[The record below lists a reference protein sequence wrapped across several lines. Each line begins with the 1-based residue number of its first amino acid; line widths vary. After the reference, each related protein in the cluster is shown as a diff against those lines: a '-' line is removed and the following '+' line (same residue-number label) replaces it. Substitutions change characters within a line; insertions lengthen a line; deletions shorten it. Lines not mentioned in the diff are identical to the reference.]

1 MAQLPRYQRLGVKAR
16 QPGNIDF
23 ADTREQARYSDN
35 LSQQLNRMS
44 QFAFKEA
51 ARSAT
56 IRGQKRVQEEGAV
69 ETLEAIDEK
78 GGAFTIADRAAYE
91 LGSRV
96 AVAEIENAAE
106 LEIAQIL
113 SDAERNETPFSRVQ
127 EQLSDVNLGYSESL
141 RVIDPSAAAV
151 LKTNL
156 EGASS
161 VAIEKY
167 SNWYVK
173 LQAQK
178 RQIRIAETG
187 DLQFKNVLEY
197 AVLPGTDLA
206 KLEAYIQTRASLYS
220 DTGASVKQTAKWI
233 QKATDAA
240 IKENTVYRFMSS
252 DIEAQTQMLKDMET
266 NPVEG
271 MSLLETQG
279 LRKSLQSD
287 LNQKLSARRSA
298 SKGVVADI
306 AIQTKLLTDG
316 GMPSSTSITNLETQ
330 IEALGP
336 DAGDARVALADLKF
350 NIANA
355 EVFRGQSFEELSQT
369 VAQFRNGIVNIG
381 QPGLDT
387 PIEVSTLKSAETY
400 LAAAEKAL
408 EDQDALEKETYQP
421 VVNNIINLGADL
433 QAAID
438 SGRTVTTER
447 LIEARDLY
455 NSLPTEFQNE
465 VEPVLEEVFRTN
477 DLLRRLSTLDEAGV
491 RSWLEDFEKI
501 GFVPGSLQ
509 DPNRFGDAGVDT
521 KIEVKAVKMAE
532 DIISS
537 LQAAAASAEVDRQA
551 EFEPIIDEAGKILTT
566 LQSFTDKNVDVPD
579 AVVKDLIE
587 TITKIPE
594 DLRGDLSERL
604 NTLGYTQDLLTF
616 ASETNVE
623 GMRKYIEDLKVSGIV
638 IKGETIGPNSPMELK
653 ALTLAEQLLKTMES
667 AQANLLAADEKAKKE
682 KFDPIVS
689 DLKGRI
695 SDFNKIVQ
703 SGQPVSQED
712 FDYLVSVFN
721 QLPNDFRGDIL
732 DELQGLGYLSDIV
745 ENSRN
750 MNASQMARY
759 IDNLGKGFDE
769 SRPGGLETYSDPN
782 ATVNTI
788 VEKNRLDLAE
798 KMLSQMKT
806 GLAQDAL
813 SYGINAGTLDQNG
826 YPLKLNQIDLLG
838 SQEDLVASLQ
848 QRTKVAKAVSDKY
861 LIPTQFF
868 TAAERTLFA
877 EYMRTADTNQK
888 MSVFAAIVDV
898 GEVNAQ
904 SMLAE
909 LSQTSPIDA
918 GIGALVLNKRGD
930 SAKNALIGFE
940 IMNDPSIDIEGM
952 DEAKLTEAY
961 GRSALINLKGLRD
974 VIFPVAQAIYASKA
988 VGKKSFDSNLW
999 TDSVS
1004 EAVGGSGD
1012 FGGIQSVR
1020 KSDTLLPPD
1029 YSADRVENALD
1040 LANPAAFA
1048 ASSNM
1053 VLAEGMA
1060 EMIARNPGFHSFSLQ
1075 RVPGED
1081 MYRIISRKSG
1091 RPVVTD
1097 DNIKFQF
1104 NLKQFVEYVEANN

>member
-1 MAQLPRYQRLGVKAR
+1 MAILPRYQRTGLQTR
-16 QPGNIDF
+16 QPQQMDF
-23 ADTREQARYSDN
+23 AATREQAR
-35 LSQQLNRMS
+35 LGQTISQQVDRMS
-44 QFAFKEA
+44 EFAFKEA
-51 ARSAT
+51 ARAAE
-56 IRGQKRVQEEGAV
+56 IRGQERVREEGAV
-69 ETLEAIDEK
+69 ETLEAIDKK
-78 GGAFTIADRAAYE
+78 GGAFSIADQAAYA

-96 AVAEIENAAE
+96 AVAEIQNTAE
-106 LEIAQIL
+106 IETMRIL
-113 SDAERNETPFSRVQ
+113 NEAERNETPFTRVQ
-127 EQLSDVNLGYSESL
+127 EQLLDLTDGYSESL
-141 RVIDPSAAAV
+141 RVIDPTAATV
-151 LKTNL
+151 LRENL
-156 EGASS
+156 NGVTAKATER
-161 VAIEKY
+161 Y
-167 SNWYVK
+167 SNWYVN

-178 RQIRIAETG
+178 QKVKAANAA
-187 DLQFKNVLEY
+187 DLQYNNIIQG
-197 AVLPGTDLA
+197 AILPGSNAVTIKQQIA
-206 KLEAYIQTRASLYS
+206 KSVELLGGLSFSEKQLEAFKI
-220 DTGASVKQTAKWI
+220 
-233 QKATDAA
+233 KAYNDA
-240 IKENTVYRFMSS
+240 IKENYIFNFNSS
-252 DIEAQTQMLKDMET
+252 PVEEQEIILKRMET
-266 NPVEG
+266 VPAPG
-271 MSLLETQG
+271 MTLAETQG

-287 LNQKLSARRSA
+287 LNQKLTARRSA

-316 GMPSSTSITNLETQ
+316 GMPSSISITNLETQ

-355 EVFRGQSFEELSQT
+355 EVFRGQTFEELSQT
-369 VAQFRNGIVNIG
+369 VAQLRNGIVNIG

-400 LAAAEKAL
+400 LAAAERAL
-408 EDQDALEKETYQP
+408 KDQDALEKETYQP
-421 VVNNIINLGADL
+421 VVSDIINLGADL
-433 QAAID
+433 QATID
-438 SGRTVTTER
+438 SGRTVTPER
-447 LIEARDLY
+447 LIQARDLY

-491 RSWLEDFEKI
+491 QSWLEDFEKV
-501 GFVPGSLQ
+501 GFAPGSLQ
-509 DPNRFGDAGVDT
+509 DPDRFGAAGVDT
-521 KIEVKAVKMAE
+521 KIEIKAVKMAE

-537 LQAAAASAEVDRQA
+537 LQAAAASAEVDRKE

-579 AVVKDLIE
+579 AVIKDLME

-604 NTLGYTQDLLTF
+604 NTLGYTQELLTF

-623 GMRKYIEDLKVSGIV
+623 GMRKYIEDLKVSGIEQQ
-638 IKGETIGPNSPMELK
+638 GEPIGPNSPMELK

-667 AQANLLAADEKAKKE
+667 AQANLLAANEKAKKE

-712 FDYLVSVFN
+712 FNYLVSVFN

-788 VEKNRLDLAE
+788 VEKNRLDLAQ

-806 GLAQDAL
+806 GLSQDAL
-813 SYGINAGTLDQNG
+813 SYGINARTLDQNG

-838 SQEDLVASLQ
+838 SQEGLVASLQ
-848 QRTKVAKAVSDKY
+848 ERTKVAKAVSDKY

-868 TAAERTLFA
+868 TVAERTLFA

-904 SMLAE
+904 NMLAE

-930 SAKNALIGFE
+930 SAKNALIGLE
-940 IMNDPSIDIEGM
+940 LMNDPSIDIEGM
-952 DEAKLTEAY
+952 DEAKLTEDY

-1081 MYRIISRKSG
+1081 MYRIISKKSG